1 MKSTGIIRKI
11 YELGIFVIPMEMRNK
26 LDISSNDSLE
36 IYVEGSTIMLK
47 KYQPD
52 CVFCGSSKNVTP
64 YKGKNVCEKCLN
76 CLAVCKAF
84 LPRKRQRL

>member
-11 YELGIFVIPMEMRNK
+11 DELGRFVIPMEMRNK
-26 LDISSNDSLE
+26 LDISNNDSLE
-36 IYVEGSTIMLK
+36 IYVEGTSIILR

-52 CVFCGSSKNVTP
+52 CVFCGSSKNVVE

-76 CLAVCKAF
+76 EMKNI
-84 LPRKRQRL
+84 Q

>member
-11 YELGIFVIPMEMRNK
+11 DELGRFVIPMEMRNK
-26 LDISSNDSLE
+26 LSISNNDSLE
-36 IYVEGSTIMLK
+36 IYVEGTSIILR

-52 CVFCGSSKNVTP
+52 CVFCGSSKNVVE

-76 CLAVCKAF
+76 EMKSL
-84 LPRKRQRL
+84 

>member
-11 YELGIFVIPMEMRNK
+11 DELGRFVIPMEMRNK

-36 IYVEGSTIMLK
+36 IYVEGTTIMLK

-52 CVFCGSSKNVTP
+52 CVFCGSSKNVTT
-64 YKGKNVCEKCLN
+64 YKEKNVCEKCLN
-76 CLAVCKAF
+76 EMKNLK
-84 LPRKRQRL
+84 

>member
-11 YELGIFVIPMEMRNK
+11 DELGRFVIPMEMRNK
-26 LDISSNDSLE
+26 LDISSNDTLE
-36 IYVEGSTIMLK
+36 IYVEGTTIMLK

-76 CLAVCKAF
+76 E
-84 LPRKRQRL
+84 RKNLK

>member
-11 YELGIFVIPMEMRNK
+11 DELGRFVIPMEMRNK
-26 LDISSNDSLE
+26 LDISSNHSLE
-36 IYVEGSTIMLK
+36 IYVEGTTIMLK

-76 CLAVCKAF
+76 EMKNLK
-84 LPRKRQRL
+84 

>member
-1 MKSTGIIRKI
+1 
-11 YELGIFVIPMEMRNK
+11 MEMRNK

-36 IYVEGSTIMLK
+36 IYVEGTTIMLK

-64 YKGKNVCEKCLN
+64 YKGKNVCEKYCTLK
-76 CLAVCKAF
+76 CDKIKLYF
-84 LPRKRQRL
+84 TS

>member
-11 YELGIFVIPMEMRNK
+11 DELGRFVIPMEMRNK
-26 LDISSNDSLE
+26 LSISNNDSLE
-36 IYVEGSTIMLK
+36 IYVEGTSIILK

-52 CVFCGSSKNVTP
+52 CVFCGSSKNVVE

-76 CLAVCKAF
+76 EMKSL
-84 LPRKRQRL
+84 

>member
-11 YELGIFVIPMEMRNK
+11 DELGRFVITKEMRNK
-26 LDISSNDSLE
+26 LDISNNDSLE
-36 IYVEGSTIMLK
+36 IYVEGTSIILR

-52 CVFCGSSKNVTP
+52 CVFCGSSKNVKE

-76 CLAVCKAF
+76 EMKNI
-84 LPRKRQRL
+84 Q

>member
-11 YELGIFVIPMEMRNK
+11 DELGRFVIPMEMRNK

-36 IYVEGSTIMLK
+36 IYVEGTTIMLR
-47 KYQPD
+47 KYEPD

-76 CLAVCKAF
+76 EMKKLK
-84 LPRKRQRL
+84 

>member
-11 YELGIFVIPMEMRNK
+11 DELGRFVIPMEMRNK
-26 LDISSNDSLE
+26 LDISNNDSLE
-36 IYVEGSTIMLK
+36 IYVEGTSIILK

-52 CVFCGSSKNVTP
+52 CVFCGSSKNVIE

-76 CLAVCKAF
+76 DMKNI
-84 LPRKRQRL
+84 

>member
-11 YELGIFVIPMEMRNK
+11 DELGRFVIPMEMRNK

-36 IYVEGSTIMLK
+36 IYVEGTTIMLK

-52 CVFCGSSKNVTP
+52 CVFCGSSKNVTH

-76 CLAVCKAF
+76 EMKNLK
-84 LPRKRQRL
+84 

>member
-11 YELGIFVIPMEMRNK
+11 DELGRFVIPMEMRNK
-26 LDISSNDSLE
+26 LDISNSDSLE
-36 IYVEGSTIMLK
+36 IYVEGTSIILK

-76 CLAVCKAF
+76 EMREL
-84 LPRKRQRL
+84 

>member
-11 YELGIFVIPMEMRNK
+11 DELGRFVIPMEMRNK
-26 LDISSNDSLE
+26 LDISNNDSLE
-36 IYVEGSTIMLK
+36 IYVEGTSIILR

-52 CVFCGSSKNVTP
+52 CVFCGSSKNVKE

-76 CLAVCKAF
+76 EMKNI
-84 LPRKRQRL
+84 Q